1 MRLKSTNILSIQLM
15 APDTRKIFIFFF
27 TLIFLAFFTLPARA
41 EEHHRLGSFTGPI
54 KALENEKYFQVLADK
69 IKEAEKEIEIC
80 MYLFKTTESP
90 NNLANKI
97 VDGLADAAKR
107 GVKVSVLMEENG
119 SQNDDLNAQN
129 HQTAKKLKAAG
140 IKVSFDGKK
149 ITTHAKLVVI
159 DRSLVFIGSHNFS
172 HTALG
177 TSNETS
183 LMVESKELAAYFLE
197 YIRTAALPR
206 PK

>member
-1 MRLKSTNILSIQLM
+1 MRLKSTNILSIQPM

-27 TLIFLAFFTLPARA
+27 TLIILVFSTLPGRA
-41 EEHHRLGSFTGPI
+41 GELHGLGSFTGPV
-54 KALENEKYFQVLADK
+54 KALENEKYFQVLTDK
-69 IKEAEKEIEIC
+69 IKEAKKEIEIC

-97 VDGLADAAKR
+97 VDGLIDAAKR
-107 GVKVSVLMEENG
+107 GVKVSVLMEENDNR
-119 SQNDDLNAQN
+119 NDDLNAQN

-159 DRSLVFIGSHNFS
+159 DGSLVFIGSHNFS
-172 HTALG
+172 HTALS